1 MKKALVYLILC
12 CTALPAGAQTL
23 TLDECR
29 AAAAEHNRTLRD
41 GRFELEA
48 ALQTRREALTGYFP
62 QVSATGGVFQAQHG
76 LVQADF
82 GMTIPQ
88 LGTMNLPLSMVK
100 RGIVGG
106 ITAVQPVFAGLRIVN
121 GNKLARLGEEVGRL
135 QLQKTES
142 EVREQ
147 TDAYYWQVVSLRDN
161 LSTIEAVERQLEEI
175 HRQVEL
181 SVKAGLVTTNDLLRV
196 ELRQQEIASNRLKVE
211 NGLKVS
217 KMLLAQ
223 HIGVD
228 WRAFDVAAAEFGQPE
243 APAAFYV
250 PVEEALDNRAEY
262 RLAEK
267 NVEAQK
273 YRKRMERGKRLP
285 TVGVGAGYLY
295 YNVTDKDVD
304 DGLVFAQVS
313 VPISDWWGGAHAL
326 KKARIR
332 EQQAENDRLQAREML
347 AVEIER
353 TWSEVQESYAQIL
366 LTRRSVTSA
375 AENLRQNRSAHRPAG
390 RRDALHPEPQRL
402 HLGMRR
408 LPDFVGAL
416 HACDGAIAVVSR
428 KNGRPEPTGRPFFHS
443 FRGGFG
449 SNMLNSSPPMTAPH
463 SVLLSGEE
471 VIGHVPSAHPTKYQ

>member
-29 AAAAEHNRTLRD
+29 AAAAEHNRTLRNSRLD
-41 GRFELEA
+41 LDA
-48 ALQTRREALTGYFP
+48 ASQTHREAFTNYFP
-62 QVSATGGVFQAQHG
+62 QISASGGLFQAQHG

-106 ITAVQPVFAGLRIVN
+106 ITAVQPVFAGLKIVN

-135 QLQKTES
+135 QLQQTEA
-142 EVREQ
+142 EVRER
-147 TDAYYWQVVSLRDN
+147 TDACFWQVVSLRDN
-161 LSTIEAVERQLEEI
+161 LSTLDAVERQLAEI
-175 HRQVEL
+175 RRQVEL
-181 SVKAGLVTTNDLLRV
+181 SVKAGLVTNNDLLRV

-228 WRAFDVAAAEFGQPE
+228 WRGFDVANAAFGEPE
-243 APAAFYV
+243 APAAYYV
-250 PVEEALDNRAEY
+250 PVEEALDRRTEY
-262 RLAEK
+262 LLAEK
-267 NVEAQK
+267 NVEARK
-273 YRKRMERGKRLP
+273 YEKRMERGKRLP
-285 TVGVGAGYLY
+285 TVGIGAGYLY
-295 YNVTDKDVD
+295 YNVTDKSVD
-304 DGLVFAQVS
+304 DGMVFAQVS
-313 VPISDWWGGAHAL
+313 VPVSEWWGGAHAL

-332 EQQAENDRLQAREML
+332 EHQAENDRLQVREML

-366 LTRRSVTSA
+366 LMRRSVESS
-375 AENLRQNRSAHRPAG
+375 AENLRQNRNFYKAGTAPLTDLLDAETLYTQSRNDLTSACASYRT
-390 RRDALHPEPQRL
+390 ALAKY
-402 HLGMRR
+402 MR
-408 LPDFVGAL
+408 V
-416 HACDGAIAVVSR
+416 
-428 KNGRPEPTGRPFFHS
+428 TGR
-443 FRGGFG
+443 
-449 SNMLNSSPPMTAPH
+449 
-463 SVLLSGEE
+463 
-471 VIGHVPSAHPTKYQ
+471 